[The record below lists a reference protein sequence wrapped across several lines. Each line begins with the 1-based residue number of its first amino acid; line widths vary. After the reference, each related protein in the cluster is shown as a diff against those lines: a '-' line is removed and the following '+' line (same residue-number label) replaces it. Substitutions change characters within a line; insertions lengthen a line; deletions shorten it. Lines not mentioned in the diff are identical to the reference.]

1 MRPIQEQSFSS
12 LSSQSPKYDNI
23 TSLQCQNLNIAHSKE
38 TIYLQKIYDQIR
50 YLNEINVDRS
60 IGSLLLGT
68 RIKMFFK
75 KIWTLRS
82 ENFWQKNSLS
92 RRRGAVWPGD
102 QFVFSIYLAIYC
114 NENLPKSIQIV
125 PKWFENFA
133 QKPINLK
140 YIAKYLRKWWNFA
153 KSGHTDEEEM

>member
-1 MRPIQEQSFSS
+1 MSIDRLALCCWGQELRCFS
-12 LSSQSPKYDNI
+12 KKFGRFGARIFDKRI
-23 TSLQCQNLNIAHSKE
+23 HFHDDEEQC
-38 TIYLQKIYDQIR
+38 
-50 YLNEINVDRS
+50 
-60 IGSLLLGT
+60 
-68 RIKMFFK
+68 
-75 KIWTLRS
+75 
-82 ENFWQKNSLS
+82 
-92 RRRGAVWPGD
+92 D

-125 PKWFENFA
+125 PMWFENFA